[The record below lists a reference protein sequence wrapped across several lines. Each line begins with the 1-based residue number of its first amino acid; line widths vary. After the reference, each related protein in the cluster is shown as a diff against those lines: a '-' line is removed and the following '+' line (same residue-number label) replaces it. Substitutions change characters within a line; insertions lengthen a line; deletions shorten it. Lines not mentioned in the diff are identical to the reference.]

1 MEWRMMKLMAMVR
14 GRNMAA
20 WVAFVY
26 DRPVDIINII
36 EAGNYECAP

>member
-1 MEWRMMKLMAMVR
+1 MEDDEADGSGDG

-36 EAGNYECAP
+36 EAGNYECVP